1 MSSWGIIQFLLR
13 RLAQLI
19 VQVLAI
25 SAVIFALLYLSP
37 GSVEQMLLGDQPMT
51 PEAVHAVRAEY
62 HLDDPL
68 AVQYGLWLEGAA
80 QLNFGTSI
88 RTNEAVTSNLAR
100 AIPVTF
106 ELILYGFV
114 IAMTSGILLGL
125 IAGLRQF
132 SAVDRAIVGVSVIG
146 VSSPAF
152 VSGLVLLYVF
162 GIIIP
167 IFPIYG
173 QGETFLAQLWH
184 LTLPALALAL
194 TAMALVIKLTRA
206 AVIEALQQDYVIFAR
221 ARGLSRTRILTGYV
235 LRNSLVA
242 IVTAGG
248 LIFNRLLFATVL
260 VEVTFA
266 LPGLGSLLIDSV
278 NFKDMPVVQGLGM
291 LFAVVIIG
299 VNILVD
305 LAYLFIDPRIRF
317 SRVAA

>member
-1 MSSWGIIQFLLR
+1 MTSSGVLAFLLR
-13 RLAQLI
+13 RLAQLAA
-19 VQVLAI
+19 QVLAI

-51 PEAVHAVRAEY
+51 PETVHAVRSQY

-68 AVQYGLWLEGAA
+68 PVQYGLWLEGAA
-80 QLNFGTSI
+80 RLDFGTSI
-88 RTNEAVTSNLAR
+88 RTNEPVATNLAR

-114 IAMTSGILLGL
+114 IAMTGGILFGL
-125 IAGLRQF
+125 LAGLRRF
-132 SAVDRAIVGVSVIG
+132 SAIDRSIVGLSVVG

-173 QGETFLAQLWH
+173 QGETLLAQLWH

-206 AVIEALQQDYVIFAR
+206 AVIDALQQDYVVFAW
-221 ARGLSRTRILTGYV
+221 ARGLSRMRVLTRYV
-235 LRNSLVA
+235 LRNSLTA
-242 IVTAGG
+242 IATAGG

-291 LFAVVIIG
+291 LFAVIIIA

-305 LAYLFIDPRIRF
+305 LAYLLIDPRIRF
-317 SRVAA
+317 TRVAA